1 MTKVVHN
8 PGQKGGG
15 RDGAGHHDDVEVRSD
30 FFGGCCRAFGIDHM
44 IHEVF
49 AVGLEF
55 KAAVGVSSANFPTV
69 RDV

>member
-8 PGQKGGG
+8 RGQKGGG
-15 RDGAGHHDDVEVRSD
+15 RDGAGHHDDVEVGSD
-30 FFGGCCRAFGIDHM
+30 FFGDCCKAFGIEDM

-55 KAAVGVSSANFPTV
+55 KTARGVSSANYSTV